1 MRVLVDTPIWSL
13 ALRRTT
19 SSLSPEQAAIVG
31 AWAEIIRESRVV
43 LIGSIRQEVLSGLRD
58 AAVFDRLR
66 EHLRA
71 FDDEPLTCEDYE
83 EAARCFNV
91 CRKAG
96 IMGSTVDFL
105 LCAVAVRRR
114 LEIFTT
120 DADFH
125 NYAKHLAFR
134 LHKSQLAG
142 R

>member
-13 ALRRTT
+13 ALRRKT
-19 SSLSPEQAAIVG
+19 SSLSPEQAAIVR

-96 IMGSTVDFL
+96 TLGATVDFL

-125 NYAKHLAFR
+125 NYAKHLPFR

>member
-1 MRVLVDTPIWSL
+1 VLVDTPIWSL
-13 ALRRTT
+13 ALRRKTR
-19 SSLSPEQAAIVG
+19 SLSPEQAAIVR
-31 AWAEIIRESRVV
+31 AWEEIIRESRAV

-58 AAVFDRLR
+58 TAVFDRLR

-91 CRKAG
+91 CRRAG
-96 IMGSTVDFL
+96 ITGSTVDFL

-125 NYAKHLAFR
+125 NYAKHLPFR
-134 LHKSQLAG
+134 LHKSRVAG
-142 R
+142 L

>member
-1 MRVLVDTPIWSL
+1 MRVLVDTSIWSL
-13 ALRRTT
+13 AVRRKTPSAFPAT
-19 SSLSPEQAAIVG
+19 GRHRQGLGGDHPGIAGCADRFHSARSAVG
-31 AWAEIIRESRVV
+31 AAHP
-43 LIGSIRQEVLSGLRD
+43 
-58 AAVFDRLR
+58 AVFDRLR

-91 CRKAG
+91 CRRAG
-96 IMGSTVDFL
+96 ITGSTVDFL

-125 NYAKHLAFR
+125 NYAKHLPFR
-134 LHKSQLAG
+134 LHKSRVAG
-142 R
+142 L